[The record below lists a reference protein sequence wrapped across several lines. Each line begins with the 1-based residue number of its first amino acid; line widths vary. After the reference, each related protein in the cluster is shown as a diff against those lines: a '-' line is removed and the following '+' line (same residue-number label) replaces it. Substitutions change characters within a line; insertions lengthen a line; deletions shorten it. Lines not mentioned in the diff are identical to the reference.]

1 MLVTLCAGNVLVS
14 CISIE
19 RETLEYSEQT
29 SRGNHPNSVEPRKT
43 TKTSTF
49 AVSMNSFPNPKNIYV
64 LDHNYHGGR
73 PFATRDFRLEI
84 MV

>member
-14 CISIE
+14 CIRIE

-29 SRGNHPNSVEPRKT
+29 LRGNHPNSVEPRRT
-43 TKTSTF
+43 TETSTF
-49 AVSMNSFPNPKNIYV
+49 SVSMNSFPNPKNICV

-73 PFATRDFRLEI
+73 PFAMPDFRLEI
-84 MV
+84 LV